1 MNFFKSQD
9 EAVELFDRIKPAAD
23 KHRVIFLV
31 VPTKDDIIALR
42 KDLEILLQRF
52 NIKVSRG
59 KLKIKGT
66 KSNPAQTILFSTK
79 DDYEDG
85 RLQGVPKDAIIRVTQ
100 RNIAMC
106 RDKEQLGARFVL
118 FAPDIKKE
126 TVKWKL

>member
-1 MNFFKSQD
+1 MNFFKSQE

-42 KDLEILLQRF
+42 EDLEILLRRF
-52 NIKVSRG
+52 SIEVSKG

-66 KSNPAQTILFSTK
+66 KNNPAQTILFSTK

-85 RLQGVPKDAIIRVTQ
+85 KLRGVPKDAIIRV
-100 RNIAMC
+100 
-106 RDKEQLGARFVL
+106 
-118 FAPDIKKE
+118 
-126 TVKWKL
+126 

>member
-1 MNFFKSQD
+1 MNFFKSQE
-9 EAVELFDRIKPAAD
+9 EAVELFDRVKPAAD

-31 VPTKDDIIALR
+31 APTKDDIIALR

-52 NIKVSRG
+52 NIEVSKR

-85 RLQGVPKDAIIRVTQ
+85 RLQGVPKDAIICV
-100 RNIAMC
+100 I
-106 RDKEQLGARFVL
+106 
-118 FAPDIKKE
+118 
-126 TVKWKL
+126 

>member
-9 EAVELFDRIKPAAD
+9 EAVELFDRIKPAAK

-52 NIKVSRG
+52 TIEVSHK

-66 KSNPAQTILFSTK
+66 KSNPAQTILFETK

-85 RLQGVPKDAIIRVTQ
+85 RLQNISKEAIICV
-100 RNIAMC
+100 
-106 RDKEQLGARFVL
+106 
-118 FAPDIKKE
+118 
-126 TVKWKL
+126 